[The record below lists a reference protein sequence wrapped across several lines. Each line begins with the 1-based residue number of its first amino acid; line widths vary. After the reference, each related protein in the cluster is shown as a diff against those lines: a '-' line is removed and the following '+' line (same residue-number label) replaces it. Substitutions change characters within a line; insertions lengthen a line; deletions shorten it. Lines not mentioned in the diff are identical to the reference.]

1 MANWRAREKKYS
13 DDPFHVINTIIIPH
27 ISLSRA
33 TALCSFQPH
42 FTCSNSSLSRSLT
55 TISLWLFWLLPFRR
69 TENQL
74 GKISMLNV
82 KLANT
87 HGKRAH
93 REDAARAREWCAGQ
107 MLVKHLKI
115 NRGWYF
121 SQCMCRCDDNAYS
134 CFYINARAAIFFSLI
149 HSVGVVLQQ
158 WVPLSFIMS
167 FCLRYVCLFSIGF
180 HCRLRFF
187 SALLFSL
194 AATLLPLLLSF
205 KY

>member
-134 CFYINARAAIFFSLI
+134 CFYINARAAIFFLA
-149 HSVGVVLQQ
+149 HSFRWCGAATVSSFVVHNVVL
-158 WVPLSFIMS
+158 PSICLPFFHRISLSVALF
-167 FCLRYVCLFSIGF
+167 FCTS
-180 HCRLRFF
+180 
-187 SALLFSL
+187 
-194 AATLLPLLLSF
+194 LLSRCNSSATTIII
-205 KY
+205 